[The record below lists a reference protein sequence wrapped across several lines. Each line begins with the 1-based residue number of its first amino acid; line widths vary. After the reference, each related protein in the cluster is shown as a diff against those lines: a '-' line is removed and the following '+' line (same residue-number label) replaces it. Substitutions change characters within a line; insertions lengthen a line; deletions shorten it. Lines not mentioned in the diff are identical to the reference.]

1 MLSALNLEAPGPG
14 SIFFLAVM
22 SQRQAE
28 AAEPTAFGLE
38 RELQYNG
45 HLTPALQLVP
55 LPKRT
60 FASAD
65 ETHIRVWS
73 ATGGDLAKLA
83 FPSNRRSMV
92 CSMTFC
98 QAFSTL
104 ITGEMDMTMKLYSLE
119 RLELVESFALEQVRA
134 KVKTDGGPRKVSGK
148 VTSLACLSNGVSVL
162 AGSECGCEL
171 WQLAKTQDRRSAHN
185 RLRGFEHR
193 LSMDLVRQVTSEPVH
208 RIIIS
213 AAEHRVTVCGV
224 QSVMVFDLELNLTA
238 SCNMPQVCSVAI
250 HHISGNQASMLT
262 GATSGVVNF
271 WSIQAFDA
279 PDDEPGADGLCT
291 RLEHAFIGHTRA
303 VEMVCFYHR
312 LEKDVRQR
320 LAVSCSLD
328 GKLQVWSLETF
339 SKVYSLDLGI
349 LDSKAHIFSLAP
361 HLFAASFT
369 LAGSADGRQ
378 SAIVSMMRFT
388 AHLATPFAT
397 ANGSPV
403 VQIALPPPQEQVAKT
418 TTFKNAA
425 VLVSEDM
432 AIRIHSMKTRQLI
445 STLPPPPNSKVQ
457 VLDAFLCPVWQLLIL
472 WLSSEEVSIFFIPS
486 PTTSKKD
493 KKTDRDASTP
503 LLLRRFGIV
512 EVRTRQLDKDLSHEA
527 FHSVSLY
534 YGPLAEGDSL
544 LNVVKPEGADT
555 ARPDTREGTSMQHSW
570 FLLVGTKLGTLQ
582 AFKLQDMLGDLPIW
596 PRLASHLSA
605 GSWKHSKSRALQPSD
620 TKSLKADASEPRQA
634 DARLQQIEK
643 EHLEAMELS
652 RAPGQRPFPRNATPV
667 QLYGRWR
674 RHDYPIEVVKSV
686 ANRIVTIDAKRNLQ
700 ICLAASCSVCFCF
713 QLGEYSCLAPMLQ
726 TLQADAAS
734 QEAGAVGLGGL
745 ASGTARGS
753 LELVLLPESMLAP
766 GGPAA
771 LENPQEELEVLYSHA
786 SHGGAV
792 IQVDYLLSRDVFAS
806 VGRDDSVRLWSSQLL
821 LLKEISFPLLLTS
834 VTFVQ
839 KLGDTK
845 EDGGD
850 VLHGD
855 LLVGFAAHVEQV
867 PRDVWARGIPDEF
880 GGGGVSIQDRSSL
893 GNTAGTSFSRGTDS
907 QDDDMILAKL
917 HSSWDLASQAG
928 TAVGSVKSGGAGS
941 GALGGRRTIAQQQ
954 ADRREASP
962 LRARNAGYV
971 QDFRGP
977 PLIPVGTLSSG
988 AADIIGVEQR
998 LAQPSVLVS
1007 EEQHEHSQVLDQGDF
1022 RAITRSYPGYYDWT
1036 VNPSSMV
1043 DAPRDCAIR
1052 GMTGDGN
1059 VAVVTSVGLGHLRGE
1074 GSRPSRPRPQ
1084 AEDETKDPEEALRDW
1099 MREVSAPPSP
1109 SPRGPA
1115 EEDTRRDE
1123 DAEEFFVL
1131 PERTPSRMSKVS
1143 TSRPDKASP
1152 VGDPPEPSMERRA
1165 TTPAQSVTP
1174 RRPTG
1179 APPAATAPPRR
1190 AYTRVSQALAAGSV
1204 AADIKPRSTIARTTR
1219 ATLPANVGAHES
1231 PGEALPEIDDLQSME
1246 VEEEEFDEEKA
1257 DERAA
1262 LQNMQESWRNRR
1274 IARGVPLHADS
1285 PRQTQNFPSI
1295 DQGLMLK
1302 ERGRLTDAPE
1312 EQDNV
1317 NPLAKLGMK
1326 KTEFVYCG
1334 TDANLKAARR
1344 GAVSSKMKSEH
1355 PDRAVITWT
1364 ATGRLLTG
1372 GKMPPQ
1378 QALPS
1383 SYLPQPPEH
1392 MRPRQPMTRSEVTEQ
1407 RIIEAARKPPRG
1419 KEWMNELNVVSEEY
1433 MVAEQEEQQRQAE
1446 AKRRQRRRNSYGSGS
1461 EDCSPGSVTPASSTP
1476 SNASLQGLSLSQMA
1490 SSSLVEEVSR
1500 EQPRAPR
1507 SARVR
1512 R

>member
-1 MLSALNLEAPGPG
+1 
-14 SIFFLAVM
+14 M
-22 SQRQAE
+22 SQRHGE
-28 AAEPTAFGLE
+28 AVEPVSFGVE

-92 CSMTFC
+92 CSMAFC
-98 QAFSTL
+98 QTFSTL

-134 KVKTDGGPRKVSGK
+134 KVKTDGAPRRVSGK
-148 VTSLACLSNGVSVL
+148 VTSLACLSNGLSVL

-171 WQLAKTQDRRSAHN
+171 WQLAKSQERRSANN

-193 LSMDLVRQVTSEPVH
+193 LVMDLVRQVTTEPIH
-208 RIIIS
+208 RIVI
-213 AAEHRVTVCGV
+213 AGAEQRVIVCGV
-224 QSVMVFDLELNLTA
+224 KSVQVFDLELNLTA
-238 SCNMPQVCSVAI
+238 SCHMPHVCSVAI

-339 SKVYSLDLGI
+339 AKVYSLDLGI

-378 SAIVSMMRFT
+378 SAIVSIMRFT

-397 ANGSPV
+397 TNGSPV
-403 VQIALPPPQEQVAKT
+403 VQIALPPTQEQLAKSS
-418 TTFKNAA
+418 TFKNAA

-457 VLDAFLCPVWQLLIL
+457 VLDAFLCPIWQLLIL

-493 KKTDRDASTP
+493 KTTNRNASTP

-534 YGPLAEGDSL
+534 YGPLAEGDSM
-544 LNVVKPEGADT
+544 LNVVQREGTDGPQT
-555 ARPDTREGTSMQHSW
+555 ARPSTQESTSSW
-570 FLLVGTKLGTLQ
+570 FLLIGTKLGTLQ
-582 AFKLQDMLGDLPIW
+582 AFKLHDLLGDLPIW
-596 PRLASHLSA
+596 PRLASHLSVATWKQAKRSTQHLETKA
-605 GSWKHSKSRALQPSD
+605 GAELQQP
-620 TKSLKADASEPRQA
+620 

-652 RAPGQRPFPRNATPV
+652 RAPGQRPFPRHATPV

-686 ANRIVTIDAKRNLQ
+686 ANHIITIDAKQNLQ
-700 ICLAASCSVCFCF
+700 ICLAASCRVCFCF
-713 QLGEYSCLAPMLQ
+713 QLGDYSCLAPLLHM
-726 TLQADAAS
+726 QAGEAS
-734 QEAGAVGLGGL
+734 QEARAVGLAGL

-753 LELVLLPESMLAP
+753 LELVLLPESMMGP
-766 GGPAA
+766 GPAA
-771 LENPQEELEVLYSHA
+771 LENTQEKPEVFYSHA

-806 VGRDDSVRLWSSQLL
+806 VGRDDTVRLWSSRLV
-821 LLKEISFPLLLTS
+821 LLKEMSFPLLLTS

-839 KLGDTK
+839 TSGDAK
-845 EDGGD
+845 EAGD

-855 LLVGFAAHVEQV
+855 LLVGFGAHVEQV
-867 PRDVWARGIPDEF
+867 PRDVWARGLPDEH
-880 GGGGVSIQDRSSL
+880 GGGGPSSQVKSPL
-893 GNTAGTSFSRGTDS
+893 GPSPGTTAGTSFSNTVL
-907 QDDDMILAKL
+907 QDEDMLLAKL
-917 HSSWDLASQAG
+917 HSWDLASQAG
-928 TAVGSVKSGGAGS
+928 TAVGSVKSGGAAS
-941 GALGGRRTIAQQQ
+941 GALGRRTVVQQ

-962 LRARNAGYV
+962 VRVRNPGYV

-988 AADIIGVEQR
+988 AADMIGVEQR
-998 LAQPSVLVS
+998 FAQSSIVVS
-1007 EEQHEHSQVLDQGDF
+1007 EEHEHSQVLDQGDF

-1036 VNPSSMV
+1036 VNPSMMV

-1052 GMTGDGN
+1052 GMTGDSN
-1059 VAVVTSVGLGHLRGE
+1059 VAVVTSVGMGHLRG
-1074 GSRPSRPRPQ
+1074 GSSSRPPRPRPGVQ
-1084 AEDETKDPEEALRDW
+1084 AEEVAKDPEEALHDW
-1099 MREVSAPPSP
+1099 MRE
-1109 SPRGPA
+1109 
-1115 EEDTRRDE
+1115 EEIRRDE
-1123 DAEEFFVL
+1123 DAEEFML
-1131 PERTPSRMSKVS
+1131 PDRAQSRLSKAS
-1143 TSRPDKASP
+1143 ASKADKASP
-1152 VGDPPEPSMERRA
+1152 VGDAAEHSTDRRA
-1165 TTPAQSVTP
+1165 ATPTQSVAP
-1174 RRPTG
+1174 RRPTV
-1179 APPAATAPPRR
+1179 APPTAAPPRR
-1190 AYTRVSQALAAGSV
+1190 TFARASPAVQPGAADVKTTITKTARKSLLATAGVNESLGEV
-1204 AADIKPRSTIARTTR
+1204 AAETEDADI
-1219 ATLPANVGAHES
+1219 
-1231 PGEALPEIDDLQSME
+1231 E
-1246 VEEEEFDEEKA
+1246 VEEEEFDEES
-1257 DERAA
+1257 A
-1262 LQNMQESWRNRR
+1262 LQKMQESWRNRR

-1285 PRQTQNFPSI
+1285 PRQTLHNFPPI

-1312 EQDNV
+1312 EQDYH

-1344 GAVSSKMKSEH
+1344 GAVSAVTSSVV
-1355 PDRAVITWT
+1355 PQDDDRGVITWT

-1372 GKMPPQ
+1372 MKMPPQ
-1378 QALPS
+1378 KALPS
-1383 SYLPQPPEH
+1383 SYMPQPPEH
-1392 MRPRQPMTRSEVTEQ
+1392 MRPRLPMTRSEVTEQ
-1407 RIIEAARKPPRG
+1407 RIMEAASKPPPG
-1419 KEWMNELNVVSEEY
+1419 KEWMHELNITSEEY
-1433 MVAEQEEQQRQAE
+1433 MVAEQKELRQQVAAKRQQRQ
-1446 AKRRQRRRNSYGSGS
+1446 RRKHQYGGGSGDYRS
-1461 EDCSPGSVTPASSTP
+1461 GSTTPASSMTP
-1476 SNASLQGLSLSQMA
+1476 SNASASLELSQQM
-1490 SSSLVEEVSR
+1490 SSSFQEQVSR
-1500 EQPRAPR
+1500 EHPRGQRNAQ
-1507 SARVR
+1507 VR